1 VIEGLPKFFLLSN
14 RPDEDPAISEI
25 DFGDLMQNAGVDAVV
40 VAKCFGRNGD
50 EPIDV
55 VDNLADIIGNASGRI
70 GRMGSFLE
78 GDNLQV
84 RFEPLCLGRRAHPR
98 CVPADDNKSFL

>member
-1 VIEGLPKFFLLSN
+1 MIESLPRFLFLFKG
-14 RPDEDPAISEI
+14 PDEDPAVFQI
-25 DFGDLMQNAGVDAVV
+25 DFDDFMKDAGIDAVFV
-40 VAKCFGRNGD
+40 PKGIRRDGD

-78 GDNLQV
+78 GDNLQI